1 MLGILPKQAT
11 PRAQAPVAVHPIVP
25 TFTRFDTARFLIS
38 IADLAGLNAPALAQ
52 VPEVAF
58 VGRSNAG
65 KSSAINALTNRT
77 RLAYASK
84 MPGRTQ
90 TLNFFALDAGR
101 LEATTG
107 YLVDLPGYGF
117 AKVGATTRDRWN
129 NLVGGYLVERRQ
141 LRGVVL
147 VVDSRRGLLPAAED
161 LIGLLCQRDPQRPA
175 ALHMLLSKADQIKTV
190 ERRSVVAATQQRAQ
204 TLPLPV
210 TVQLFSA
217 RGREGIEQLQQQVGR
232 MLSE

>member
-1 MLGILPKQAT
+1 VKERGEK
-11 PRAQAPVAVHPIVP
+11 IV
-25 TFTRFDTARFLIS
+25 FTRFDTAHYVAS
-38 IADLAGLNAPALAQ
+38 IAELAGLDASPLPQ

-90 TLNFFALDAGR
+90 MLNFFALNQGR
-101 LEATTG
+101 DPTTVG
-107 YLVDLPGYGF
+107 HLVDLPGYGF
-117 AKVGATTRDRWN
+117 AKVDAATRERWN
-129 NLVGGYLVERRQ
+129 GLVGGYLVGRPQ

-147 VVDSRRGLLPAAED
+147 VIDSRRGLLAADEE
-161 LIGLLCQRDPQRPA
+161 LIGLLCQRDPNRAA
-175 ALHMLLSKADQIKTV
+175 ALHLLLSKIDQINTV
-190 ERRSVVAATQQRAQ
+190 ERRAVLAAGERRAQ
-204 TLPLPV
+204 TLPLDA

-217 RGREGIEQLQQQVGR
+217 RHRDGVEQLQARVGQ
-232 MLSE
+232 MLSG

>member
-1 MLGILPKQAT
+1 
-11 PRAQAPVAVHPIVP
+11 VAAHLIVP
-25 TFTRFDTARFLIS
+25 VFTRFDTARFLIS
-38 IADLAGLNAPALAQ
+38 VADLAGLHNPDLAS

-101 LEATTG
+101 QEATAG

-117 AKVGATTRDRWN
+117 AKVDATTRYRWN
-129 NLVGGYLVERRQ
+129 GLIGGYLTDRAQ

-147 VVDSRRGLLPAAED
+147 VVDSRRGLLAADED

-175 ALHMLLSKADQIKTV
+175 ALHLLLSKADQLKTV
-190 ERRSVVAATQQRAQ
+190 ERRSVVAATQLRAQ
-204 TLPLPV
+204 TLPLQV
-210 TVQLFSA
+210 SVQLFSA
-217 RGREGIEQLQQQVGR
+217 RGRLGIEELQLQVGR